1 MTRWYGFMLCTTLL
15 AACGSTVDNARVTAV
30 LVNGNCSMC
39 EETIEEAAPDGLADV
54 DWDRKTRIA
63 VVSYDSTRITL
74 DGVLKKVAQAGY
86 DNERWTAPDSVYERL
101 PHCCQYTRT
110 GTRIAPPT
118 GSDNMHDH

>member
-54 DWDRKTRIA
+54 DWDRKT
-63 VVSYDSTRITL
+63 
-74 DGVLKKVAQAGY
+74 
-86 DNERWTAPDSVYERL
+86 
-101 PHCCQYTRT
+101 
-110 GTRIAPPT
+110 
-118 GSDNMHDH
+118 

>member
-1 MTRWYGFMLCTTLL
+1 MMRRYGFILCTTLL
-15 AACGSTVDNARVTAV
+15 GACGSTVDNARVASV

-39 EETIEEAAPDGLADV
+39 EETIEEAAPEGLAEV

-63 VVSYDSTRITL
+63 AVTYDTTRITL

-86 DNERWTAPDSVYERL
+86 DNERWTAPDSVYEGL

-118 GSDNMHDH
+118 GNDNMHDH